1 MTTLYLK
8 YRPQKI
14 SDLDLAEVRDF
25 LSRIV
30 NLEEIPHAFLFEGPR
45 GSGKTSAA
53 RIMAKILNC
62 EKLSNDKEPCNKCEQ
77 CISITKGTN
86 IDVVELDA
94 ASYRGIDDIRLIR
107 ESVKLSPA
115 KAKKR
120 VYIIDE
126 AHMLT
131 TEASNALL
139 KTLEEPPGHVV
150 FILATTNPEKLLDT
164 IKSRTVRVNFKK
176 AKSEEIIR
184 SLANVLKKEKMK
196 YQDEVLSLISE
207 NVDGSF
213 RDAKKILEEFIM
225 KDILN
230 DIEKA
235 QNHLLCKSDF
245 DADQL
250 FKFLK
255 EKDLKNCVSILNGSE
270 SAGVPAKTV
279 YTRLINKIK
288 DYLFSVSDYKKDPS
302 NSFDKNEIL
311 ALSDIFITY
320 WDRYQNDISDYV
332 PFYLASAK
340 WCDKESGMNNENTDT
355 KNKKNEEDINNINNT
370 DGNRSDLKKHKNAKS
385 VEVADINKNGDAS
398 EKDNGKQIG
407 GILKDIPDEGE
418 NISQDVWKQILI
430 MTRNKNA
437 STEALLRAARPAN
450 FDGKILTLGVFYKFH
465 KEKLESIPHK
475 LCLEDVLRETLKT
488 DVRVECF
495 LTQPEIVKAELE
507 TVIKDDLQ
515 GDRIHTFRDTSVI
528 LTESNDS
535 VDIMKLVDE
544 VFGS

>member
-94 ASYRGIDDIRLIR
+94 ASHRGIDDVRLIR

-115 KAKKR
+115 KAKKK

-176 AKSEEIIR
+176 AKPEEIIR
-184 SLANVLKKEKMK
+184 SLANVLKKEKMR
-196 YQDEVLSLISE
+196 YRDEVLSLISE

-235 QNHLLCKSDF
+235 QNHLLSKSDF
-245 DADQL
+245 DTDQL
-250 FKFLK
+250 FKYLK
-255 EKDLKNCVSILNGSE
+255 EKDLKNCVSVFNRSE
-270 SAGVPAKTV
+270 SAGMPAKTV
-279 YTRLINKIK
+279 YTRLINKIR

-302 NSFDKNEIL
+302 NAFDKNEIL
-311 ALSDIFITY
+311 ALSDIFITF

-340 WCDKESGMNNENTDT
+340 WCDKEGDMGNEDDTD
-355 KNKKNEEDINNINNT
+355 NINNP
-370 DGNRSDLKKHKNAKS
+370 DVGRSDLKNRKNTKS
-385 VEVADINKNGDAS
+385 VDTTNISKNGDGS
-398 EKDNGKQIG
+398 KEDGCEQIR
-407 GILKDIPDEGE
+407 GISKDISDEGE
-418 NISQDVWKQILI
+418 NISISQDIWKQILV

-475 LCLEDVLRETLKT
+475 VCLEDVLRETLKT

-495 LTQPEIVKAELE
+495 LTQPEVVKTDLNA
-507 TVIKDDLQ
+507 VIKDDLQ
-515 GDRIHTFRDTSVI
+515 GDGIHPLGSAGVI
-528 LTESNDS
+528 LTESNDTA
-535 VDIMKLVDE
+535 DIMKLVDE

>member
-225 KDILN
+225 RDILN

-235 QNHLLCKSDF
+235 QNHLLNKSDF

-255 EKDLKNCVSILNGSE
+255 EKDLKNCVSTLNGSE

-279 YTRLINKIK
+279 YTRLVNKIK

-340 WCDKESGMNNENTDT
+340 WCDKESDMGNEN
-355 KNKKNEEDINNINNT
+355 DIDNIDDP
-370 DGNRSDLKKHKNAKS
+370 DGGRSDSKNRKNAKS
-385 VEVADINKNGDAS
+385 VDVTNINKNGDGSKKVGS
-398 EKDNGKQIG
+398 EQIG
-407 GILKDIPDEGE
+407 GKLKNISDEGE
-418 NISQDVWKQILI
+418 NISQDVWKQILV

-475 LCLEDVLRETLKT
+475 VCLEDVLRETLKT

-495 LTQPEIVKAELE
+495 LTQPEVVRTEID

-535 VDIMKLVDE
+535 ADIMKLVDE

>member
-94 ASYRGIDDIRLIR
+94 ASHRGIDDVRLIR

-115 KAKKR
+115 KAKKK

-184 SLANVLKKEKMK
+184 SLASVLKKEKMK

-235 QNHLLCKSDF
+235 QDHLLSKSDF

-250 FKFLK
+250 FKYLK
-255 EKDLKNCVSILNGSE
+255 EKDLKNCVSVFNGSE

-288 DYLFSVSDYKKDPS
+288 DYLFSVSDYKIDPS
-302 NSFDKNEIL
+302 NTFDKNEIL
-311 ALSDIFITY
+311 ALSDIFITF

-340 WCDKESGMNNENTDT
+340 WCDKESDLNSKNTNSKNN
-355 KNKKNEEDINNINNT
+355 KNEGNVNNINNS
-370 DGNRSDLKKHKNAKS
+370 GGKSDLKSRKNAKS
-385 VEVADINKNGDAS
+385 VDAIDISNNGDDLK
-398 EKDNGKQIG
+398 EDNGEQIG
-407 GILKDIPDEGE
+407 GISKDIYDEGE
-418 NISQDVWKQILI
+418 NISQDIWKQILV

-450 FDGKILTLGVFYKFH
+450 FDGKTLTLGVFYKFH

-475 LCLEDVLRETLKT
+475 VCLEDVLRETLKT

-495 LTQPEIVKAELE
+495 LTQPEVVKTELD

-515 GDRIHTFRDTSVI
+515 GDRIHSLGGAGVI

-535 VDIMKLVDE
+535 TDIMKLVDE